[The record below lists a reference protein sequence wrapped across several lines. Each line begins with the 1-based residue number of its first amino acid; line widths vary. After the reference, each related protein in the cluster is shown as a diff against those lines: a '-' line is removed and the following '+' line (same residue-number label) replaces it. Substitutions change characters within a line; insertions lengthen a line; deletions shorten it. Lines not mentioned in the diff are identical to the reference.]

1 MKTKKRKINIV
12 LLLVLLIVSSIVLI
26 IGSFGVSYDSG
37 FISLIILGGWGFA
50 FALVVFV
57 MLLSER

>member
-1 MKTKKRKINIV
+1 MTTKKRKSNIT
-12 LLLVLLIVSSIVLI
+12 LLFILLIVSTIMTI

-50 FALVVFV
+50 FTLVGLVILV
-57 MLLSER
+57 AGD